1 MPQKNYHARSSLQQS
16 RRHHE
21 SLQKK
26 AYGGFNAVTEA
37 VYETVIG
44 DLRPPGLGTT
54 PLKMAH
60 FDNVHRWSIV
70 SIFAFLYRLGQNQP
84 AVQIFDTHKK
94 ARIKWASSDFIIMFW
109 CGRLPYNE
117 GRLIACN
124 YYCCFTLRPLAS
136 LCFERFRFY
145 RSLSPLAK
153 VREFYWIKTYLSR
166 KSATICRI

>member
-1 MPQKNYHARSSLQQS
+1 
-16 RRHHE
+16 
-21 SLQKK
+21 
-26 AYGGFNAVTEA
+26 
-37 VYETVIG
+37 
-44 DLRPPGLGTT
+44 
-54 PLKMAH
+54 MAH

-94 ARIKWASSDFIIMFW
+94 AHIKWASSDFIIMFW

-136 LCFERFRFY
+136 HCFWK
-145 RSLSPLAK
+145 SSILSKSILLTQGARILLAK
-153 VREFYWIKTYLSR
+153 NLFVQKKCDNLSHIKIRYIHTRKFESAWTWFDAINGRWKFDGSNKSRETLEPFVD
-166 KSATICRI
+166 